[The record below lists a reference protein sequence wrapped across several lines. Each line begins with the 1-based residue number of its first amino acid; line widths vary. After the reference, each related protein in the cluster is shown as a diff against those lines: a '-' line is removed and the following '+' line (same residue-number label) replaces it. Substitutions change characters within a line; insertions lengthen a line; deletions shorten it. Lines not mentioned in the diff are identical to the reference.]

1 MSIVYR
7 LITPQ
12 CFTRVE
18 VPVNGTIGNLKKEI
32 EKISNVP
39 SNQQNLFLDQKMT
52 KKINLSD
59 SKSIKELHLKEGET
73 IFLQNS
79 SSKQTQQKNQQ
90 TQKPKNQIST
100 KKKEEEKKDDIP

>member
-1 MSIVYR
+1 MSIVNG
-7 LITPQ
+7 LISLE
-12 CFTRVE
+12 CFTRIE
-18 VPVNGTIGNLKKEI
+18 VPENGRIGNLKKEI

-73 IFLQNS
+73 IFL
-79 SSKQTQQKNQQ
+79 
-90 TQKPKNQIST
+90 
-100 KKKEEEKKDDIP
+100 